1 MVTSEQLLDEAKSQ
15 VSDFGKIYVSDGFAR
30 GCSGD
35 EVIAGLGVLPTSV
48 VDLDCEDAKIE
59 ERFKKAN
66 EITDELSEEQKE
78 ALDKEL
84 AASAAAKQFVETFS
98 QQNEKVPI
106 AQVITSL
113 SEEKGRSMAQAHFQP
128 KIVLLSHEKR
138 FQTDTPAANLSLR
151 HRFLYISVYQLIR
164 EHVRKNSPLA
174 QKLMAGRNPGRQ
186 VVLDYT
192 MKDEFE
198 ETEFSAALFELP
210 AVLEMVKQ
218 RIDEVRRDER

>member
-1 MVTSEQLLDEAKSQ
+1 M
-15 VSDFGKIYVSDGFAR
+15 
-30 GCSGD
+30 
-35 EVIAGLGVLPTSV
+35 
-48 VDLDCEDAKIE
+48 
-59 ERFKKAN
+59 
-66 EITDELSEEQKE
+66 
-78 ALDKEL
+78 
-84 AASAAAKQFVETFS
+84 
-98 QQNEKVPI
+98 
-106 AQVITSL
+106 
-113 SEEKGRSMAQAHFQP
+113 
-128 KIVLLSHEKR
+128 
-138 FQTDTPAANLSLR
+138 
-151 HRFLYISVYQLIR
+151 YQLIR